1 MLSESMLKWPMS
13 GKWVRLER
21 QLLDLESRGL
31 RVESGELIKDQS
43 SATLISTDGA
53 YKALSRLLFRA
64 LCLNSMGLV

>member
-31 RVESGELIKDQS
+31 RVESGEWRVDQGS
-43 SATLISTDGA
+43 KFSNIV
-53 YKALSRLLFRA
+53 
-64 LCLNSMGLV
+64 LN